1 MGYPDNFENNNTP
14 TDEQS
19 SNGESASSGRI
30 NYDKLAKKVIKTI
43 TGPASPRTLATSDVP
58 DPNMR
63 DPRNIQGGLD
73 FPDYKKD
80 DWIPSDPAQAGYAE
94 EVAERIRQ
102 RQFAKD
108 MREAGPP
115 PRINEPIQEGP
126 PVPSQMGPPPPPQ
139 MAPGRRPPPPMRPP
153 SPGRFGMPP
162 PPRNVA
168 NRPGPP
174 MRPPMRPPGMGRRRV

>member
-1 MGYPDNFENNNTP
+1 MGYPKNFQNNNP
-14 TDEQS
+14 VDGES
-19 SNGESASSGRI
+19 SKGESASSGRI

-58 DPNMR
+58 DRNMR
-63 DPRNIQGGLD
+63 DPRNIQGGLG
-73 FPDYKKD
+73 FPDYKKE

-102 RQFAKD
+102 REFAKN

-115 PRINEPIQEGP
+115 PIINEPIQEGP

-139 MAPGRRPPPPMRPP
+139 MAPGHRPPPPMRPP
-153 SPGRFGMPP
+153 PAGRFGMPP
-162 PPRNVA
+162 NPRNVA
-168 NRPGPP
+168 NRPRPP
-174 MRPPMRPPGMGRRRV
+174 MRPPMRPSGMGRRRG